1 MKLDNA
7 MMRRLQNKSAQGKM
21 EVQTSAAT
29 HKGIGLKS
37 LYFGLV
43 TILAAV
49 ISYVMFYKFL
59 DTGNGEALYVLL
71 MIASFSFIPM
81 LVLSVII
88 SFAPKT
94 VVVCGTLY
102 SLLQGLFLSV
112 LVALVDM
119 AYPGIFLA
127 AVLGTL
133 IVFCVALLFSRVFG
147 AKVSSKLLLGLYI
160 VIVALALTELVLW
173 VLSLCGVYAF
183 GAIWWIQLISC
194 AFCIVM
200 GTIMLMA
207 DFQTAE
213 SMVNQG
219 VDKSY
224 EWNVGFAIVTT
235 LVYLYL
241 EILELLIRIAM
252 IFGRKKN

>member
-1 MKLDNA
+1 MDVK
-7 MMRRLQNKSAQGKM
+7 
-21 EVQTSAAT
+21 TSAAT

-49 ISYVMFYKFL
+49 VSYIMFYKFL
-59 DTGNGEALYVLL
+59 DTGNGEALSVLL
-71 MIASFSFIPM
+71 MMALFSFIPM
-81 LVLSVII
+81 LILSFVI

-94 VVVCGTLY
+94 VAVCGTLY
-102 SLLQGLFLSV
+102 CLIQGLFLSV
-112 LVALVDM
+112 LVALVDI
-119 AYPGIFLA
+119 AYPGLSLA

-147 AKVSSKLLLGLYI
+147 AKVSSRFLLGLYI
-160 VIVALALTELVLW
+160 VFAALALTEGVLW
-173 VLSLCGVYAF
+173 LLSLCGLYTYST
-183 GAIWWIQLISC
+183 IWWLQLITC
-194 AFCIVM
+194 AFCVIM
-200 GTIMLMA
+200 GAVMLMA
-207 DFQTAE
+207 DFQTADN
-213 SMVNQG
+213 MVKQG

-241 EILELLIRIAM
+241 EILELLIRLAM
-252 IFGRKKN
+252 IFGKNKD